1 MLSSKAGLSINDE
14 KKYVGIL
21 FFLFAVQIMSWVPR
35 FPEVKA
41 NLGLPNG
48 EFGTYLSLGSVGAVI
63 AMLSSGHFVHKFGA
77 KTVLIISSFSMCLAA
92 STIVHLQSTPVFIIA
107 NMINGA
113 SISAFNIALNAQ
125 AFHAQDRAGELILSR
140 QHGYWT
146 IGAVVT
152 AIFSGFMVEFVGIAL
167 HINVLSAILFLV
179 ILVIIKK
186 LKPELIKPSPEED
199 SDFGFKDLF
208 TSFRIDY
215 LVSAALI
222 CGIMVEFA
230 TADWSAIYAKETI
243 GVRGSLA
250 TIPYILTF
258 TAMIVGR
265 LGQHRITPYISLK
278 QQIKYGSVIGGVG
291 FIGFILA
298 SSLLVDYSKTAAYI
312 CTLIGFAIG
321 GFFSAILSPTF
332 FTAANKRSSQP
343 SAVIFGQMGVIN
355 AILTLIVKTIIA
367 WTAQLTGSIAIAM
380 IIPGLMLISVA
391 FMSHAAKDL

>member
-1 MLSSKAGLSINDE
+1 MPSSKLGLSIPDE
-14 KKYVGIL
+14 KKYIGIL

-41 NLGLPNG
+41 NLGLSNG

-63 AMLSSGHFVHKFGA
+63 AMLSSGHFVHKLGA
-77 KTVLIISSFSMCLAA
+77 RPVLIISTLGMCL
-92 STIVHLQSTPVFIIA
+92 SIGTIVHLQSTPVFIVA

-125 AFHAQDRAGELILSR
+125 AFHAQDRAGEMILSR

-146 IGAVVT
+146 LGAVAT

-167 HINVLSAILFLV
+167 HINVLSVVLFLT
-179 ILVIIKK
+179 ILWTINK
-186 LKPELIKPSPEED
+186 LEPEMIKPSVED
-199 SDFGFKDLF
+199 DNDFGLKDLF

-215 LVSAALI
+215 LVSAALV
-222 CGIMVEFA
+222 CGIMVEFS

-265 LGQHRITPYISLK
+265 LGQHRITPYVSLQ

-298 SSLLVDYSKTAAYI
+298 SSLLVDHSKTAAYI
-312 CTLIGFAIG
+312 CTLLGFSIG

-332 FTAANKRSSQP
+332 FTAANKRSTQP
-343 SAVIFGQMGVIN
+343 SAVVVGQMGVTN

-380 IIPGLMLISVA
+380 IIPGLMLISVG
-391 FMSHAAKDL
+391 FMSRVAKDI

>member
-1 MLSSKAGLSINDE
+1 MSIADE
-14 KKYVGIL
+14 KKYVGLL
-21 FFLFAVQIMSWVPR
+21 FFFFAVEIMSWVPR

-41 NLGLPNG
+41 NLGLSNG
-48 EFGTYLSLGSVGAVI
+48 EFGTYLSFGSVGAVL
-63 AMLSSGHFVHKFGA
+63 ALLSSGHFVHKFGA
-77 KTVLIISSFSMCLAA
+77 RKVLIISTVTMCLAIGA
-92 STIVHLQSTPVFIIA
+92 VVHLQSALIFIFVNI
-107 NMINGA
+107 INGA
-113 SISAFNIALNAQ
+113 SISFFNTALNAQ

-146 IGAVVT
+146 IGAVAT

-167 HINVLSAILFLV
+167 HINVLSVVLFFIILS
-179 ILVIIKK
+179 IIKK
-186 LKPELIKPSPEED
+186 LGPELIKPSPDDD

-215 LVSAALI
+215 LVSTALV

-230 TADWSAIYAKETI
+230 TADWSAIYSKETI

-265 LGQHRITPYISLK
+265 LGQHRITPYVSLV
-278 QQIKYGSVIGGVG
+278 QQIRYGSVIGGVG

-298 SSLLVDYSKTAAYI
+298 SSLLVEHSKTAAYI

-321 GFFSAILSPTF
+321 GFFSAILSPTL

-343 SAVIFGQMGVIN
+343 SAVVFAQTGVMN
-355 AILTLIVKTIIA
+355 AILVLIVKTVIA

-391 FMSHAAKDL
+391 FMSRVARDL

>member
-1 MLSSKAGLSINDE
+1 MPSSSTGLSVNDE
-14 KKYVGIL
+14 KKYIGIL

-41 NLGLPNG
+41 NLGLSNG
-48 EFGTYLSLGSVGAVI
+48 EFGTYLSLGAVGSII
-63 AMLSSGHFVHKFGA
+63 AMLSSGHFVHKLGA
-77 KTVLIISSFSMCLAA
+77 KPVLIISTLTMCLSISA
-92 STIVHLQSTPVFIIA
+92 IVHLQSTPIFIIA
-107 NMINGA
+107 NMINGG
-113 SISAFNIALNAQ
+113 SIAAFNIALNAQ

-146 IGAVVT
+146 MGAVAT

-167 HINVLSAILFLV
+167 HINVLSVVVFFIILS
-179 ILVIIKK
+179 IIKK
-186 LKPELIKPSPEED
+186 LEPEMIKPSPEDD

-208 TSFRIDY
+208 TSFRVDY
-215 LVSAALI
+215 LVSAALV

-230 TADWSAIYAKETI
+230 TADWSAIYSKETI

-258 TAMIVGR
+258 SAMIVGR
-265 LGQHRITPYISLK
+265 LGQHRITPYVSL
-278 QQIKYGSVIGGVG
+278 QRQIKYGSVIGGVG

-298 SSLLVDYSKTAAYI
+298 SSVLVDHSKTAAYI
-312 CTLIGFAIG
+312 CTLIGFSIG

-343 SAVIFGQMGVIN
+343 SAVVVGQMGVTN
-355 AILTLIVKTIIA
+355 AILTLIVKTVIA

-391 FMSHAAKDL
+391 FMSRAAKDL

>member
-1 MLSSKAGLSINDE
+1 MSIADE
-14 KKYVGIL
+14 KKYVGLL
-21 FFLFAVQIMSWVPR
+21 FFFFAVEIMSWVPR

-41 NLGLPNG
+41 NLGLSNG
-48 EFGTYLSLGSVGAVI
+48 EFGTYLSFGSVGAVL
-63 AMLSSGHFVHKFGA
+63 ALLSSGHFVHKFGA
-77 KTVLIISSFSMCLAA
+77 RKVLIISTVTMCLAIGA
-92 STIVHLQSTPVFIIA
+92 VVHLQSALIFIFVNI
-107 NMINGA
+107 INGA
-113 SISAFNIALNAQ
+113 SISFFNTALNAQ

-146 IGAVVT
+146 IGAVAT

-167 HINVLSAILFLV
+167 HINVLSVVLFFIILS
-179 ILVIIKK
+179 IIKK
-186 LKPELIKPSPEED
+186 LGPELIKPSPDDD

-215 LVSAALI
+215 LVSTALV

-230 TADWSAIYAKETI
+230 TADWSAIYSKETI

-265 LGQHRITPYISLK
+265 LGQHRITPYVSLE
-278 QQIKYGSVIGGVG
+278 QQIKFGSVIGGIG

-298 SSLLVDYSKTAAYI
+298 SSFLVDHSKTAAYI

-321 GFFSAILSPTF
+321 GFFSAILSPTL

-343 SAVIFGQMGVIN
+343 SAVVFAQTGVMN
-355 AILTLIVKTIIA
+355 AILVLIVKTVIA

-391 FMSHAAKDL
+391 FMSRVAKDL

>member
-1 MLSSKAGLSINDE
+1 MPSSKTGLSISDE

-41 NLGLPNG
+41 NLGLSNG

-63 AMLSSGHFVHKFGA
+63 AMLSSGHFVHKLGA
-77 KTVLIISSFSMCLAA
+77 KKVLIIATLSMCL
-92 STIVHLQSTPVFIIA
+92 SISVIVHLQSAPVFIIV
-107 NMINGA
+107 NMINGGA
-113 SISAFNIALNAQ
+113 ISAFNIALNAQ
-125 AFHAQDRAGELILSR
+125 AFHAQDRAGEMILSR

-146 IGAVVT
+146 MGAVAT

-167 HINVLSAILFLV
+167 HINVLSLAVFLMV
-179 ILVIIKK
+179 LSFIKK
-186 LKPELIKPSPEED
+186 LDPELIKPSAEEED
-199 SDFGFKDLF
+199 DFGFKDLF

-215 LVSAALI
+215 LVSAALV

-230 TADWSAIYAKETI
+230 TADWSAIYSKETI

-265 LGQHRITPYISLK
+265 LGQHRITPYVSLEN
-278 QQIKYGSVIGGVG
+278 QIKYGSVIGGVG

-298 SSLLVDYSKTAAYI
+298 SSALVDHSKTAAYI
-312 CTLIGFAIG
+312 CTLIGFSIG

-332 FTAANKRSSQP
+332 FTAANKRSTQP
-343 SAVIFGQMGVIN
+343 SAVVVGQMGVIN
-355 AILTLIVKTIIA
+355 AILTLIVKTVIA
-367 WTAQLTGSIAIAM
+367 WTAQFSGSIAIAM
-380 IIPGLMLISVA
+380 VIPGLMLISVA
-391 FMSHAAKDL
+391 FMSRLAKDL

>member
-1 MLSSKAGLSINDE
+1 MPSSNTRLSIADE
-14 KKYVGIL
+14 KKYVGLL
-21 FFLFAVQIMSWVPR
+21 FFFFAVEIMSWVPR

-41 NLGLPNG
+41 NLGLSNG
-48 EFGTYLSLGSVGAVI
+48 EFGTYLSFGSVGAVL
-63 AMLSSGHFVHKFGA
+63 ALLSSGHFVHKFGA
-77 KTVLIISSFSMCLAA
+77 RKVLIISTVTMCLAIG
-92 STIVHLQSTPVFIIA
+92 TVVHLQSALIFIFVNI
-107 NMINGA
+107 INGA
-113 SISAFNIALNAQ
+113 SISFFNTALNAQ
-125 AFHAQDRAGELILSR
+125 AFHVQDRAGELILSR

-146 IGAVVT
+146 IGAVAT

-167 HINVLSAILFLV
+167 HINVLTFILFF
-179 ILVIIKK
+179 ILLSIIRK
-186 LKPELIKPSPEED
+186 LGPELIKPSPDDD
-199 SDFGFKDLF
+199 SDFGVKDLF

-215 LVSAALI
+215 LVSTALV

-230 TADWSAIYAKETI
+230 TADWSAIYSKETI

-258 TAMIVGR
+258 AAMIVAR
-265 LGQHRITPYISLK
+265 LGQNRITPYVSLE
-278 QQIKYGSVIGGVG
+278 QQIKFGSVIGGVG

-298 SSLLVDYSKTAAYI
+298 SSLLVDHSKTAAYI

-321 GFFSAILSPTF
+321 GFFSAILSPTL

-343 SAVIFGQMGVIN
+343 SALVFAQTGVIN
-355 AILTLIVKTIIA
+355 AILVIIVKTVIA
-367 WTAQLTGSIAIAM
+367 WTAQFSGSIAIAM

>member
-1 MLSSKAGLSINDE
+1 MPSSSTGLSVNDE
-14 KKYVGIL
+14 KKYIGIL

-41 NLGLPNG
+41 NLGLSNG

-63 AMLSSGHFVHKFGA
+63 AMLSSGHFVHKLGA
-77 KTVLIISSFSMCLAA
+77 KPVLIISTLTMCL
-92 STIVHLQSTPVFIIA
+92 SIITIVHLQSTPIFIIA
-107 NMINGA
+107 NMINGG
-113 SISAFNIALNAQ
+113 SIAAFNIALNAQ

-146 IGAVVT
+146 MGAVAT

-167 HINVLSAILFLV
+167 HINVLSVVVFFIILS
-179 ILVIIKK
+179 IIKK
-186 LKPELIKPSPEED
+186 LEPEMIKPSPEDD

-208 TSFRIDY
+208 TSFRVDY
-215 LVSAALI
+215 LVSAALV

-230 TADWSAIYAKETI
+230 TADWSAIYSKETI

-258 TAMIVGR
+258 SAMIVGR
-265 LGQHRITPYISLK
+265 LGQHRITPYVSLQ

-298 SSLLVDYSKTAAYI
+298 SSVLVDHSKTAAYI
-312 CTLIGFAIG
+312 CTLIGFSIG

-343 SAVIFGQMGVIN
+343 SAVVVGQMGVTN
-355 AILTLIVKTIIA
+355 AILTLIVKTVIA

-391 FMSHAAKDL
+391 FMSRVAKDL

>member
-1 MLSSKAGLSINDE
+1 MPSSKLGLSVSDE
-14 KKYVGIL
+14 KKYVGTL
-21 FFLFAVQIMSWVPR
+21 FFLFAVLIMSWVPR

-41 NLGLPNG
+41 NLGISNG
-48 EFGTYLSLGSVGAVI
+48 EFGTYLSLGAVGSIV
-63 AMLSSGHFVHKFGA
+63 AMLSSGHLVHKFGA
-77 KTVLIISSFSMCLAA
+77 KKVLVISALSLSLAIG
-92 STIVHLQSTPVFIIA
+92 TLVHLQSAPIFIIV

-113 SISAFNIALNAQ
+113 SISAFNTALNAQ

-146 IGAVVT
+146 IGAVAT

-167 HINVLSAILFLV
+167 HINVLCIVVLAIVLS
-179 ILVIIKK
+179 IIKK
-186 LKPELIKPSPEED
+186 LGPELIKPSPEDE
-199 SDFGFKDLF
+199 SDFGFKYLF

-215 LVSAALI
+215 LVSAALV

-230 TADWSAIYAKETI
+230 TADWSAIYSKETI

-258 TAMIVGR
+258 SAMIVGR
-265 LGQHRITPYISLK
+265 LGQHRITPYVSLEH
-278 QQIKYGSVIGGVG
+278 QIKYGSIIGGVG
-291 FIGFILA
+291 FIGIILA
-298 SSLLVDYSKTAAYI
+298 SSLLVDHSKTAAYI

-321 GFFSAILSPTF
+321 GLFSAILSPTF
-332 FTAANKRSSQP
+332 FTAANKRSSLP
-343 SAVIFGQMGVIN
+343 SAVVVGQMGVMN
-355 AILTLIVKTIIA
+355 AILTAIVKTIIA

-391 FMSHAAKDL
+391 FMSRVAKDL

>member
-1 MLSSKAGLSINDE
+1 MPSSSAGLSVADE
-14 KKYVGIL
+14 KKYIGIL

-41 NLGLPNG
+41 NLGLSNG
-48 EFGTYLSLGSVGAVI
+48 EFGTYLSLGSIGAVI
-63 AMLSSGHFVHKFGA
+63 AMLSSGHFVHKLGA
-77 KTVLIISSFSMCLAA
+77 KRVLIISTLSMCLAISA
-92 STIVHLQSTPVFIIA
+92 IVHLQSAPIFIIV
-107 NMINGA
+107 NIITGA

-146 IGAVVT
+146 VGAVAT

-167 HINVLSAILFLV
+167 HINVLSLVLFLT
-179 ILVIIKK
+179 ILRIIQK
-186 LKPELIKPSPEED
+186 LDPELIKPSAEEED
-199 SDFGFKDLF
+199 DFGFKDLF

-215 LVSAALI
+215 LVATALV

-265 LGQHRITPYISLK
+265 LGQHRITPYVSLE

-298 SSLLVDYSKTAAYI
+298 SSLLVDHSKTAAYI

-321 GFFSAILSPTF
+321 GLFSAILSPTF

-343 SAVIFGQMGVIN
+343 SAVVVGQMGVMN
-355 AILTLIVKTIIA
+355 AILVLIVKTIIA

-391 FMSHAAKDL
+391 FMSRLAKDL

>member
-1 MLSSKAGLSINDE
+1 MPSSNTRLSIADE
-14 KKYVGIL
+14 KKYVGLL
-21 FFLFAVQIMSWVPR
+21 FFFFAVEIMSWVPR

-41 NLGLPNG
+41 NLGLSNG
-48 EFGTYLSLGSVGAVI
+48 EFGTYLSFGSVGAVL
-63 AMLSSGHFVHKFGA
+63 ALLSSGHFVHKFGA
-77 KTVLIISSFSMCLAA
+77 RKVLIISTVTMCLAIGA
-92 STIVHLQSTPVFIIA
+92 VVHLQSALIFIFVNI
-107 NMINGA
+107 INGA
-113 SISAFNIALNAQ
+113 SISFFNTALNAQ

-146 IGAVVT
+146 IGAVAT

-167 HINVLSAILFLV
+167 HINVLSVVIFFIILS
-179 ILVIIKK
+179 IIKK
-186 LKPELIKPSPEED
+186 LEPEMIKPSPEDD

-208 TSFRIDY
+208 TSFRVDY
-215 LVSAALI
+215 LVSAALV

-230 TADWSAIYAKETI
+230 TADWSAIYSKETI

-258 TAMIVGR
+258 AAMIVAR
-265 LGQHRITPYISLK
+265 LGQNRITPYVSLE
-278 QQIKYGSVIGGVG
+278 QQIKFGSVIGGVG

-298 SSLLVDYSKTAAYI
+298 SSLLVDHSKTAAYI

-321 GFFSAILSPTF
+321 GFFSAILSPTL

-343 SAVIFGQMGVIN
+343 SALVFAQTGVIN
-355 AILTLIVKTIIA
+355 AILVLIVKTVIA
-367 WTAQLTGSIAIAM
+367 WTAQFSGSIAIAM

-391 FMSHAAKDL
+391 FMSRVAKDL

>member
-1 MLSSKAGLSINDE
+1 MPSSSTRLSIADE
-14 KKYVGIL
+14 KKYVGLL
-21 FFLFAVQIMSWVPR
+21 FFFFAVEIMSWVPR

-41 NLGLPNG
+41 NLGLSNG
-48 EFGTYLSLGSVGAVI
+48 EFGTYLSFGSVGAVL
-63 AMLSSGHFVHKFGA
+63 ALLSSGHFVHKFGA
-77 KTVLIISSFSMCLAA
+77 RKVLIISTVTMCLAIGA
-92 STIVHLQSTPVFIIA
+92 VVHLQSALIFIFVNI
-107 NMINGA
+107 INGA
-113 SISAFNIALNAQ
+113 SISFFNTALNAQ

-146 IGAVVT
+146 IGAVAT

-167 HINVLSAILFLV
+167 HINVLSVVLFFIILS
-179 ILVIIKK
+179 IIKK
-186 LKPELIKPSPEED
+186 LGPELIKPSPDDD

-215 LVSAALI
+215 LVSTALV

-230 TADWSAIYAKETI
+230 TADWSAIYSKETI

-265 LGQHRITPYISLK
+265 LGQHRITPYVSLE
-278 QQIKYGSVIGGVG
+278 QQIKFGSVIGGIG

-298 SSLLVDYSKTAAYI
+298 SSFLVDHSKTAAYI

-321 GFFSAILSPTF
+321 GFFSAILSPTL

-343 SAVIFGQMGVIN
+343 SAVVFAQTGVIN
-355 AILTLIVKTIIA
+355 AILVLIVKTVIA

-391 FMSHAAKDL
+391 FMSRVAKDL

>member
-1 MLSSKAGLSINDE
+1 MPSSRLGLSVSDE
-14 KKYVGIL
+14 KKYIGIL

-41 NLGLPNG
+41 NLALSNG

-63 AMLSSGHFVHKFGA
+63 AMLSSGHFVHKLGA
-77 KTVLIISSFSMCLAA
+77 KPVLIISTLSMCL
-92 STIVHLQSTPVFIIA
+92 SISIIVHLQSTPIFIIM
-107 NMINGA
+107 NMINGG
-113 SISAFNIALNAQ
+113 SIAAFNIALNAQ

-146 IGAVVT
+146 MGAVAT

-167 HINVLSAILFLV
+167 HINVLSVVVFFIILS
-179 ILVIIKK
+179 IIKK
-186 LKPELIKPSPEED
+186 LEPEMIKPSPEDD
-199 SDFGFKDLF
+199 SDFGVKDLF

-215 LVSAALI
+215 LVSAALV

-265 LGQHRITPYISLK
+265 LGQHRITPYVSLQ

-298 SSLLVDYSKTAAYI
+298 SSLLVDHSKTAAYI
-312 CTLIGFAIG
+312 CTLIGFSIG
-321 GFFSAILSPTF
+321 GLFSAILSPTF

-343 SAVIFGQMGVIN
+343 SAVVVGQMGVTN
-355 AILTLIVKTIIA
+355 AILTLIVKTIVA

-391 FMSHAAKDL
+391 FMARAAKDL

>member
-1 MLSSKAGLSINDE
+1 MPSSKAGLSVADE
-14 KKYVGIL
+14 KKYIGIL

-41 NLGLPNG
+41 NLGLSNG
-48 EFGTYLSLGSVGAVI
+48 EFGTYLSLGSIGAVV
-63 AMLSSGHFVHKFGA
+63 AMLSSGHFVHKLGA
-77 KTVLIISSFSMCLAA
+77 KKVLIISTLSMCLSISA
-92 STIVHLQSTPVFIIA
+92 IVHLQSAPAFIVI
-107 NMINGA
+107 NMINGGA
-113 SISAFNIALNAQ
+113 ISAFNIALNAQ

-146 IGAVVT
+146 MGAVVT

-167 HINVLSAILFLV
+167 HINILSIVVFLIILMF
-179 ILVIIKK
+179 IKK
-186 LKPELIKPSPEED
+186 LDPELIKPSAEEED
-199 SDFGFKDLF
+199 DFGFKDLF

-215 LVSAALI
+215 LVSAALV

-230 TADWSAIYAKETI
+230 TADWSTIYAKETI

-265 LGQHRITPYISLK
+265 LGQHRITPYVSLEH
-278 QQIKYGSVIGGVG
+278 QIKFGSVIGGVG
-291 FIGFILA
+291 FIGFIGA
-298 SSLLVDYSKTAAYI
+298 SSLLVDHSKTAAYI
-312 CTLIGFAIG
+312 CTLLGFSIG
-321 GFFSAILSPTF
+321 GFFSAVLSPTF
-332 FTAANKRSSQP
+332 FTAANKRSPQP
-343 SAVIFGQMGVIN
+343 SAVVVGQMGVIN

-367 WTAQLTGSIAIAM
+367 WTAQFSGSIAIAM

-391 FMSHAAKDL
+391 FMSRVAKDL

>member
-1 MLSSKAGLSINDE
+1 MPSSRLGLSVPDE
-14 KKYVGIL
+14 KKYIGIL

-41 NLGLPNG
+41 NLGLSNG

-63 AMLSSGHFVHKFGA
+63 AMLSSGHFVHKLGA
-77 KTVLIISSFSMCLAA
+77 KPVLIISTLSMCL
-92 STIVHLQSTPVFIIA
+92 SISIIVHLQSTPIFIII
-107 NMINGA
+107 NMINGG
-113 SISAFNIALNAQ
+113 SIAAFNIALNAQ

-146 IGAVVT
+146 MGAVAT

-167 HINVLSAILFLV
+167 HINVLSVVVFFIILS
-179 ILVIIKK
+179 IIKK
-186 LKPELIKPSPEED
+186 LEPEMIKPSPEDD
-199 SDFGFKDLF
+199 SDFGVKDLF

-215 LVSAALI
+215 LVSAALV

-265 LGQHRITPYISLK
+265 LGQHRITPYVSLQ

-298 SSLLVDYSKTAAYI
+298 SSLLVDHSKTAAYI
-312 CTLIGFAIG
+312 CTLIGFSIG
-321 GFFSAILSPTF
+321 GLFSAILSPTF

-343 SAVIFGQMGVIN
+343 SAVVVGQMGVTN

-391 FMSHAAKDL
+391 FMARAAKDL

>member
-1 MLSSKAGLSINDE
+1 MPSSRLGLSVPDE
-14 KKYVGIL
+14 KKYIGIL

-41 NLGLPNG
+41 NLGLSNG

-63 AMLSSGHFVHKFGA
+63 AMLSSGHFVHKLGA
-77 KTVLIISSFSMCLAA
+77 KPVLIISTLSMCL
-92 STIVHLQSTPVFIIA
+92 SISIIVHLQSTPIFIII
-107 NMINGA
+107 NMINGG
-113 SISAFNIALNAQ
+113 SIAAFNIALNAQ

-146 IGAVVT
+146 MGAVAT

-167 HINVLSAILFLV
+167 HINVLSVVVFFIILS
-179 ILVIIKK
+179 IIKK
-186 LKPELIKPSPEED
+186 LEPEMIKPSPEDD
-199 SDFGFKDLF
+199 SDFGVKDLF

-215 LVSAALI
+215 LVSAALV

-265 LGQHRITPYISLK
+265 LGQHRITPYVSLQ

-298 SSLLVDYSKTAAYI
+298 SSLLVDHSKTAAYI
-312 CTLIGFAIG
+312 CTLIGFSIG
-321 GFFSAILSPTF
+321 GLFSAILSPTF

-343 SAVIFGQMGVIN
+343 SAVVVGQMGVTN
-355 AILTLIVKTIIA
+355 AILTLIVKTIVA

-391 FMSHAAKDL
+391 FMARAAKDL

>member
-1 MLSSKAGLSINDE
+1 MPSSNTRLSIADE
-14 KKYVGIL
+14 KKYVGLL
-21 FFLFAVQIMSWVPR
+21 FFFFAVEIMSWVPR

-41 NLGLPNG
+41 NLGLSNG
-48 EFGTYLSLGSVGAVI
+48 EFGTYLSFGSVGAVL
-63 AMLSSGHFVHKFGA
+63 ALLSSGHFVHKFGA
-77 KTVLIISSFSMCLAA
+77 RKVLIISTVTMCLAIGA
-92 STIVHLQSTPVFIIA
+92 VVHLQSALIFIFVNI
-107 NMINGA
+107 INGA
-113 SISAFNIALNAQ
+113 SISFFNTALNAQ

-152 AIFSGFMVEFVGIAL
+152 AIISGFMVEFVGIAL
-167 HINVLSAILFLV
+167 HINVLTVILFFI
-179 ILVIIKK
+179 ILLIIKK
-186 LKPELIKPSPEED
+186 LGPELIKPGPEDD

-208 TSFRIDY
+208 TSFRTDY
-215 LVSAALI
+215 LVSTALI
-222 CGIMVEFA
+222 CGIMVEFC
-230 TADWSAIYAKETI
+230 TADWSAIYSKETI

-265 LGQHRITPYISLK
+265 LGQNRITPYISLEK
-278 QQIKYGSVIGGVG
+278 QIKFGSVIGGVG

-298 SSLLVDYSKTAAYI
+298 SSLLVDHSKTAAYI

-321 GFFSAILSPTF
+321 GFFSAILSPTL

-343 SAVIFGQMGVIN
+343 SAVVVAQVGVIN
-355 AILTLIVKTIIA
+355 AILVLSVKTVIA
-367 WTAQLTGSIAIAM
+367 WTAQFSGSIAIAM

-391 FMSHAAKDL
+391 FMSRVAKDL

>member
-1 MLSSKAGLSINDE
+1 MPSSSTRLSIADE
-14 KKYVGIL
+14 KKYVGLL
-21 FFLFAVQIMSWVPR
+21 FFFFAVEIMSWVPR

-41 NLGLPNG
+41 NLGLSNG
-48 EFGTYLSLGSVGAVI
+48 EFGTYLSFGSVGAVL
-63 AMLSSGHFVHKFGA
+63 ALLSSGHFVHKFGA
-77 KTVLIISSFSMCLAA
+77 RKVLIISTVTMCLAIGA
-92 STIVHLQSTPVFIIA
+92 VVHLQSALIFIII
-107 NMINGA
+107 NIINGA
-113 SISAFNIALNAQ
+113 SISFFNTALNAQ

-146 IGAVVT
+146 IGAVTT
-152 AIFSGFMVEFVGIAL
+152 AIISGILVEFVGIAL
-167 HINVLSAILFLV
+167 HINVLTLILFFI
-179 ILVIIKK
+179 ILSIIKK
-186 LKPELIKPSPEED
+186 LGPELIKPSPDDD

-215 LVSAALI
+215 LVSTALV

-230 TADWSAIYAKETI
+230 TADWSAIYSKETI

-265 LGQHRITPYISLK
+265 LGQHRITPYVSLE
-278 QQIKYGSVIGGVG
+278 QQVKFGSVIGGVG
-291 FIGFILA
+291 FSGFILA
-298 SSLLVDYSKTAAYI
+298 SSFLVDHSKTAAYI

-321 GFFSAILSPTF
+321 GFFSAILSPTL

-343 SAVIFGQMGVIN
+343 SAVVFAQTGVIN
-355 AILTLIVKTIIA
+355 AILVLIVKTVIA
-367 WTAQLTGSIAIAM
+367 WTAQFSGSIAIAM

-391 FMSHAAKDL
+391 FMSRVAKDL

>member
-1 MLSSKAGLSINDE
+1 MPSSSTGLSVNDE
-14 KKYVGIL
+14 KKYIGIL

-41 NLGLPNG
+41 NLGLSNG

-63 AMLSSGHFVHKFGA
+63 AMLSSGHFVHKLGA
-77 KTVLIISSFSMCLAA
+77 KPVLIISTLTMCL
-92 STIVHLQSTPVFIIA
+92 SISIIVHLQSTPIFIIA
-107 NMINGA
+107 NMINGG
-113 SISAFNIALNAQ
+113 SIAAFNIALNAQ

-146 IGAVVT
+146 MGAVAT

-167 HINVLSAILFLV
+167 HINVLSVVVFFIILS
-179 ILVIIKK
+179 IIKK
-186 LKPELIKPSPEED
+186 LEPEMIKPSPEDD

-208 TSFRIDY
+208 TSFRVDY
-215 LVSAALI
+215 LVSAALV

-230 TADWSAIYAKETI
+230 TADWSAIYSKETI

-258 TAMIVGR
+258 SAMIVGR
-265 LGQHRITPYISLK
+265 LGQHRITPYVSLQ

-298 SSLLVDYSKTAAYI
+298 SSALVDHSKTAAYI
-312 CTLIGFAIG
+312 CTLIGFSIG

-343 SAVIFGQMGVIN
+343 SAVVVGQMGVTN
-355 AILTLIVKTIIA
+355 AILTLIVKTVIA

-391 FMSHAAKDL
+391 FMSRAAKDL

>member
-1 MLSSKAGLSINDE
+1 MPSSSTGLSVNDE
-14 KKYVGIL
+14 KKYIGIL

-41 NLGLPNG
+41 NLGLSNG

-63 AMLSSGHFVHKFGA
+63 AMLSSGHFVHKLGA
-77 KTVLIISSFSMCLAA
+77 RKVLILSTLSMCLAISA
-92 STIVHLQSTPVFIIA
+92 VVHLQSAPIFIIV
-107 NMINGA
+107 NIINGA
-113 SISAFNIALNAQ
+113 SVSAFNTALNAQ
-125 AFHAQDRAGELILSR
+125 AFHAQDRAGEMILSR

-146 IGAVVT
+146 VGAVAT
-152 AIFSGFMVEFVGIAL
+152 AILSGFMVEFVGIAL
-167 HINVLSAILFLV
+167 HINVLSAVLFFAILY
-179 ILVIIKK
+179 IIKK
-186 LKPELIKPSPEED
+186 LGPELIQPSPEDD

-215 LVSAALI
+215 LVSAALV

-230 TADWSAIYAKETI
+230 TSDWSAIYAKETI

-258 TAMIVGR
+258 TAMIIGR
-265 LGQHRITPYISLK
+265 LGQHRLTPYIPLEK
-278 QQIKYGSVIGGVG
+278 LVRIGSVVGGVG
-291 FIGFILA
+291 FIGFIMA
-298 SSLLVDYSKTAAYI
+298 SSLLVDYSKTLAYI

-321 GFFSAILSPTF
+321 GLCSSILSPTF

-343 SAVIFGQMGVIN
+343 SAVVVGQMGVIN
-355 AILTLIVKTIIA
+355 AILVLCVKTIIA
-367 WTAQLTGSIAIAM
+367 WTAQFTGSIAIAL

-391 FMSHAAKDL
+391 FMSRVTKGI

>member
-1 MLSSKAGLSINDE
+1 MPSSRLGLSVSDE
-14 KKYVGIL
+14 KKYIGIL

-41 NLGLPNG
+41 NLGLSNG

-63 AMLSSGHFVHKFGA
+63 AMLSSGHFVHKLGA
-77 KTVLIISSFSMCLAA
+77 KPVLIISTLSMCL
-92 STIVHLQSTPVFIIA
+92 SISIIVHLQSTPIFIIM
-107 NMINGA
+107 NMINGG
-113 SISAFNIALNAQ
+113 SIAAFNIALNAQ

-146 IGAVVT
+146 MGAVAT

-167 HINVLSAILFLV
+167 HINVLSVVVFFIILS
-179 ILVIIKK
+179 IIKK
-186 LKPELIKPSPEED
+186 LEPEMIKPSPEDD
-199 SDFGFKDLF
+199 SDFGVKDLF

-215 LVSAALI
+215 LVSAALV

-265 LGQHRITPYISLK
+265 LGQHRITPYVSLQ

-298 SSLLVDYSKTAAYI
+298 SSLLVDHSKTAAYI
-312 CTLIGFAIG
+312 CTLIGFSIG
-321 GFFSAILSPTF
+321 GLFSAILSPTF

-343 SAVIFGQMGVIN
+343 SAVVVGQMGVTN

-391 FMSHAAKDL
+391 FMARAAKDL

>member
-1 MLSSKAGLSINDE
+1 MPSSRLGLSVSDE
-14 KKYVGIL
+14 KKYIGIL

-41 NLGLPNG
+41 NLGLSNG

-63 AMLSSGHFVHKFGA
+63 AMLSSGHFVHKLGA
-77 KTVLIISSFSMCLAA
+77 KPVLIISTLSMCL
-92 STIVHLQSTPVFIIA
+92 SISIIVHLQSTPIFIII
-107 NMINGA
+107 NMINGG
-113 SISAFNIALNAQ
+113 SIAAFNIALNAQ

-146 IGAVVT
+146 MGAVAT

-167 HINVLSAILFLV
+167 HINVLSVVVFFIILS
-179 ILVIIKK
+179 IIKK
-186 LKPELIKPSPEED
+186 LEPEMIKPSPEDD
-199 SDFGFKDLF
+199 SDFGVKDLF

-215 LVSAALI
+215 LVSAALV

-265 LGQHRITPYISLK
+265 LGQHRITPYVSLQ

-298 SSLLVDYSKTAAYI
+298 SSLLVDHSKTAAYI
-312 CTLIGFAIG
+312 CTLIGFSIG
-321 GFFSAILSPTF
+321 GLFSAILSPTF

-343 SAVIFGQMGVIN
+343 SAVVVGQMGVTN
-355 AILTLIVKTIIA
+355 AILTLIVKTIVA

-391 FMSHAAKDL
+391 FMARAAKDL

>member
-1 MLSSKAGLSINDE
+1 MPSSSTRLSIADE
-14 KKYVGIL
+14 KKYVGLL
-21 FFLFAVQIMSWVPR
+21 FFFFAVEIMSWVPR

-41 NLGLPNG
+41 NLGLSNG
-48 EFGTYLSLGSVGAVI
+48 EFGTYLSFGSVGAVL
-63 AMLSSGHFVHKFGA
+63 ALLSSGHFVHKFGA
-77 KTVLIISSFSMCLAA
+77 RKVLIISTVTMCLAIGA
-92 STIVHLQSTPVFIIA
+92 VVHLQSALIFIFVNI
-107 NMINGA
+107 INGA
-113 SISAFNIALNAQ
+113 SISFFNTALNAQ

-146 IGAVVT
+146 IGAVTT
-152 AIFSGFMVEFVGIAL
+152 AIISGILVEFVGIAL
-167 HINVLSAILFLV
+167 HINVLTLILFFV
-179 ILVIIKK
+179 ILSIIKK
-186 LKPELIKPSPEED
+186 LGPELIKPSPEED

-215 LVSAALI
+215 LVSTALV

-230 TADWSAIYAKETI
+230 TADWSAIYSKETI

-265 LGQHRITPYISLK
+265 LGQHRITPYVSLE
-278 QQIKYGSVIGGVG
+278 QQIKFGSVIGGIG

-298 SSLLVDYSKTAAYI
+298 SSFLVDHSKTAAYI

-321 GFFSAILSPTF
+321 GFFSAILSPTL

-343 SAVIFGQMGVIN
+343 SAVVFAQTGVIN
-355 AILTLIVKTIIA
+355 AILVLIVKTVIA

-391 FMSHAAKDL
+391 FMSRVAKDL